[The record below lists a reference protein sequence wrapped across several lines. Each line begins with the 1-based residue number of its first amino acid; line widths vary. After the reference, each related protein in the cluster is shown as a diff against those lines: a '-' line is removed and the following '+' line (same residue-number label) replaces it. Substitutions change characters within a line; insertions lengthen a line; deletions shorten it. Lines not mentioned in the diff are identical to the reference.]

1 MRVWGPGDPAMVA
14 LPSSRMLLQFC
25 LLACLSVPLRLVAD
39 AGQQTAPES
48 QPQQTAPQPPAPE
61 QATPQVPTVPNLNSS
76 AKELEE
82 QGDLL
87 RAQKHYFD
95 AIDFYKAA
103 MAKQPSALLW
113 NKEGM
118 SYLFLQRSAE
128 ATRCFDRAIKADK
141 HAPEGYNNRGYMEYR
156 KEKYDKAIKYYQK
169 ALSIH
174 PTDAVFHY
182 NIATAYFSMHDY
194 KRAAHEYRA
203 AFQLDP
209 DIFQRVSRIGVM
221 AQSTSPEDRAEFSF
235 MVAKMYAQAGD
246 VDHSLEYL
254 RKAMEEGYK
263 DVKKVYTEPEFA
275 TLRED
280 KRFAELMAKKPQPIQ

>member
-1 MRVWGPGDPAMVA
+1 MSP
-14 LPSSRMLLQFC
+14 LPSSRMLLPFC
-25 LLACLSVPLRLVAD
+25 LVVCLATPVGLMAD
-39 AGQQTAPES
+39 EGQQTAP
-48 QPQQTAPQPPAPE
+48 PPAPE
-61 QATPQVPTVPNLNSS
+61 RTTPQASS
-76 AKELEE
+76 LPDLSGSPEQLEE
-82 QGDLL
+82 RGDLL
-87 RAQKHYFD
+87 RAEKRYLD

-103 MAKQPSALLW
+103 IAKQPTALLW

-118 SYLFLQRSAE
+118 AYLLMQRPVE
-128 ATRCFDRAIKADK
+128 ATKCFDHAIKTDK
-141 HAPEGYNNRGYMEYR
+141 HAAEGYNNRGYMEFTKKNYN
-156 KEKYDKAIKYYQK
+156 KAIRYYQK

-182 NIATAYFSMHDY
+182 NMASAYFAMHNY
-194 KRAAHEYRA
+194 KIAAQEYRA
-203 AFQLDP
+203 AYLLDP

-221 AQSTSPEDRAEFSF
+221 AQSTSPEDRAAFSF
-235 MVAKMYAQAGD
+235 MVARMYAQAGD

-280 KRFAELMAKKPQPIQ
+280 KRFAELMAQKPQPIQ